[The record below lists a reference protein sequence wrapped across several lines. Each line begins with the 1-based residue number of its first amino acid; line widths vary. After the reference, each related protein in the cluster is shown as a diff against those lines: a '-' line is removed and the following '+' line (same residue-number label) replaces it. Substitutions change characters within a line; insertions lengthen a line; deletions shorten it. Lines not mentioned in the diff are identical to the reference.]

1 MVKTDI
7 ITAIE
12 NKDYLRS
19 TELLERSLYQK
30 AGVILEEKKKQVVAK
45 TWKAIDTLPGSDEKA
60 KLNASRRKAFKDK
73 MKHLKHGENKEQHE
87 DAKAGK

>member
-1 MVKTDI
+1 MANTDI
-7 ITAIE
+7 ITAVE

-19 TELLERSLYQK
+19 NELLERSLYQK
-30 AGVILEEKKKQVVAK
+30 AGVLLEEKKKQVAAR
-45 TWKAIDTLPGSDEKA
+45 TWAPIDTLPGADEKA

-87 DAKAGK
+87 EK